1 MSMLRLEIEEITTTE
16 GLEQLRPEWSA
27 LWASCPTAT
36 PFQSPEW
43 LIPWWRYIGEGTLW
57 TLALRRAGGL
67 VGLAPLYIYVKPG
80 TTVREVFPVGIATTD
95 YLDALF
101 TPEFTCCG
109 AAAVLAHLEAHCQR
123 WDVCDLQQLRPTSAL
138 LRVALP
144 AGWQED
150 KTVQD
155 TCPVLALPATVEA
168 WRGCLSPRLGKN
180 LRYAWRRLEKLGAVS
195 MERASQENLHELFAS
210 LLHLHSARWSAR
222 GSTGVL
228 APAGVQRAHQETV
241 PALFAIGLLRLYSL
255 RLADRIVA
263 SFYGF
268 THTAAGKKRAYFYLS
283 GFDPALTALSLGSLV
298 IDYAVRAAIDE
309 GAAEFDFLRGREAY
323 KYRWGAQDFLTY
335 RRRLWHQ

>member
-1 MSMLRLEIEEITTTE
+1 MSTLRLEIEEITTTE

-36 PFQSPEW
+36 PFQAPEW
-43 LIPWWRYIGEGTLW
+43 LIPWWRHIGEGTLW
-57 TLALRRAGGL
+57 TLALRHAGCL

-101 TPEFTCCG
+101 APGFTCCG
-109 AAAVLAHLEAHCQR
+109 AAAVLAHLDAHCQR
-123 WDVCDLQQLRPTSAL
+123 WDVCDWQQLRPTSAL
-138 LRVALP
+138 LRVPLP
-144 AGWQED
+144 EGWQEET
-150 KTVQD
+150 TVQD

-168 WRGCLSPRLGKN
+168 WRGRLSPRLSKH

-195 MERASQENLHELFAS
+195 VERASQENLHALLAS

-222 GSTGVL
+222 GSMGVL
-228 APAGVQRAHQETV
+228 APTGVQKAHQETV
-241 PALFAIGLLRLYSL
+241 PGLLALGLLRFYSL
-255 RLADRIVA
+255 RLADDIVA

-283 GFDPALTALSLGSLV
+283 GFDPALAALSLGSLM
-298 IDYAVRAAIDE
+298 IDYAVREAIAE

-323 KYRWGAQDFLTY
+323 KYRWGAQDVLTY
-335 RRRLWHQ
+335 RRRLWHR